1 LKLGSFGGSGEH
13 DGDGREPD
21 ETEEVLRLL
30 VVSGRHAP
38 VLFDASA
45 GDYSLRIPELAAP
58 AKAPAAPEAP
68 NEKLARLKKELD
80 QVRAREA
87 ELADE
92 IKRLELELKKR
103 N

>member
-38 VLFDASA
+38 VLFMRAKNRSTP
-45 GDYSLRIPELAAP
+45 LRPTGKMAA
-58 AKAPAAPEAP
+58 A
-68 NEKLARLKKELD
+68 LSQTTYL
-80 QVRAREA
+80 
-87 ELADE
+87 
-92 IKRLELELKKR
+92 
-103 N
+103 